1 MLCVEKAL
9 SCIKLC
15 ERFPHLVTTV
25 LLSQGKKLNPL
36 GCMFSRLI
44 GCMHILFL
52 NMDATIF
59 FFASANK
66 VIHKVRRLGGEN
78 GQLRHNKASNA

>member
-15 ERFPHLVTTV
+15 ARFPHLVTTI
-25 LLSQGKKLNPL
+25 LLSPGKKLNPL

-44 GCMHILFL
+44 GCKHILFL

-59 FFASANK
+59 F
-66 VIHKVRRLGGEN
+66 LP
-78 GQLRHNKASNA
+78 QLIKLSVKSGD